1 MKRTPWRWSCAIALS
16 LLAPAMAEDLNVQVR
31 ETPVREKA
39 TPMAPIVGQLKY
51 GDVVTVLDKLG
62 EGWRRVEHKAPS
74 KLAGWVRTS
83 ALTAKSLNT
92 TNVGGAAS
100 AASTVETSDAGQ
112 GLLEQGEES
121 FVKKNSLENAMAQV
135 DALEKNPQLK
145 ISPGEKQAFLNQGN
159 LAPKGGN

>member
-145 ISPGEKQAFLNQGN
+145 ISPGEKQTFLNQGN